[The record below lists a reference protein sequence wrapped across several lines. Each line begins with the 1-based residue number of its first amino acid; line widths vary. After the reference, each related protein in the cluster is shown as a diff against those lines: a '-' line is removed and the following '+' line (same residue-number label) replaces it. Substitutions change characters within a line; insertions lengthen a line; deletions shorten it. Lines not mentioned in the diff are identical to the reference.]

1 MRKVSRDCR
10 KTLQLRVLVLII
22 GEPGT
27 GRRSLARVIHK
38 LSARLENRFMIL
50 ADNEEEGKKDSVDV
64 NAVMKPIAKG
74 NVGTLYIEEV
84 ANLSFRCFFESD
96 AKEKSSRFQLVHD
109 NPSPGHAGNRR
120 R

>member
-96 AKEKSSRFQLVHD
+96 AQEKSSRFQLVHD